1 MDEAVGE
8 RRWTEEAMI
17 RLLLVDDHEA
27 ILLGLTAALEQTED
41 LTVVGCAR
49 DGRTAVSMAETLR
62 PDVIVMDLSM
72 AGLDGV
78 SSTRQI
84 MASDPHARVVVL
96 SFFGRP
102 TVVDEALFFPHLS
115 LVYGELDSAAKE
127 ELAGPLAPRRGE
139 RWRVDELQVVRTDGE
154 PGEWRL
160 LAGFP
165 LSRRD

>member
-1 MDEAVGE
+1 
-8 RRWTEEAMI
+8 MI

-96 SFFGRP
+96 SSFGRP
-102 TVVDEALFFPHLS
+102 TVVDEALRAGACGFLVKGEPVSAVADAIRDAHRGEHPLSAS
-115 LVYGELDSAAKE
+115 LVPGL
-127 ELAGPLAPRRGE
+127 RR
-139 RWRVDELQVVRTDGE
+139 L
-154 PGEWRL
+154 
-160 LAGFP
+160 
-165 LSRRD
+165 RDL